1 MTELIEKEKGTELSK
16 TTKTFEINVK
26 KLTAL
31 LGGEKNL
38 KQTTVIKKDSLS
50 IIVKDLF
57 KEETELIEKETKE
70 VLKSLLKNYIDLQKS
85 IEAKRKELVQ
95 LENTKMDEFNKA
107 SVLLFNRIE
116 GIDIIEKEYYS
127 ALEKA
132 AKAK

>member
-1 MTELIEKEKGTELSK
+1 MTELVEKEKGTELSK

-70 VLKSLLKNYIDLQKS
+70 ALKSLLKNYIDLQKS